1 MLSQDLVREVVLV
14 ENALYHLL
22 KACFSDEFE
31 DYMFALKQIL
41 ELEQFRSEKI
51 VENILEKAL
60 VYAKRKGYSIDDIL
74 NVEDRVGIIIPAK
87 LIAKVYGVKSLY
99 NDKG

>member
-1 MLSQDLVREVVLV
+1 MLDQDLVKEVVLV

-22 KACFSDEFE
+22 KACFSDELE

-41 ELEQFRSEKI
+41 EIEQFRSEKI

-60 VYAKRKGYSIDDIL
+60 AYAKRKGYSVDDIL
-74 NVEDRVGIIIPAK
+74 NVEDRVGITIPAK
-87 LIAKVYGVKSLY
+87 LIAKIYGLTSY
-99 NDKG
+99 SP